1 MATPTEAMER
11 PAAPSASPKADARL
25 LETFTGPERIL
36 GVLPFV
42 ADVSTIPRWH
52 HLLFTEAKILAVPAF
67 GEPAADASRLF
78 LPSPPAF
85 AGRYP
90 SVRRSLGLVAI
101 PQPLTPAHVTAMVP
115 YADVTRVRLEHGR
128 ETAPL
133 PELSIRA
140 GRRTSWWF
148 FRKEDGSGDPASACY
163 ARDLLLSLL
172 PFPVEL
178 VGFSDVPRPAE
189 WRLRRGVR
197 EPLPLLAVL
206 RPAEPRP
213 SRPASLPQRES

>member
-1 MATPTEAMER
+1 MATTTEAMGSA
-11 PAAPSASPKADARL
+11 AAPSARAKADAVP

-52 HLLFTEAKILAVPAF
+52 HLLFTEDKILAVPAF
-67 GEPAADASRLF
+67 AEPAHDASTLV
-78 LPSPPAF
+78 LPPPPAF
-85 AGRYP
+85 AARYP

-101 PQPLTPAHVTAMVP
+101 PQPLTPAHVTAVVR

-133 PELSIRA
+133 PELSVRA
-140 GRRTSWWF
+140 GRRMSWWF
-148 FRKEDGSGDPASACY
+148 FRKEDGSGDPERACY

-213 SRPASLPQRES
+213 SSPTSLPKREP